1 MPKTKTTWSG
11 SETTADDTK
20 KKRSET
26 KLMEADHVGTRAA
39 IDSRMNL
46 VEEAKTKPV
55 TTAFRALL
63 LNTRKSPYKL
73 APLAGITPP
82 AVYRFLTGQGG
93 LSLEVLDKLSIAL
106 GIEFHLQWVGYPTG
120 SDAEEKR
127 MEMVISPKTAVVFPP
142 GTEVEPQQTTTKDQT
157 KPRAREVPTVR
168 STVKERRRKLE
179 DKEGKQSE
187 K

>member
-1 MPKTKTTWSG
+1 
-11 SETTADDTK
+11 
-20 KKRSET
+20 
-26 KLMEADHVGTRAA
+26 
-39 IDSRMNL
+39 
-46 VEEAKTKPV
+46 
-55 TTAFRALL
+55 
-63 LNTRKSPYKL
+63 
-73 APLAGITPP
+73 
-82 AVYRFLTGQGG
+82 
-93 LSLEVLDKLSIAL
+93 
-106 GIEFHLQWVGYPTG
+106 
-120 SDAEEKR
+120 